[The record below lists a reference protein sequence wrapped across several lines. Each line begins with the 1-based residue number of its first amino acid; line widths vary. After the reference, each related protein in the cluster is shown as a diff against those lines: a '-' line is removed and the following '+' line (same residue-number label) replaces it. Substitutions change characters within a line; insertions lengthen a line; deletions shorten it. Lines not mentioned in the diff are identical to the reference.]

1 MPESQDTVWL
11 TQEAFDKLTKELE
24 YLKGEG
30 RTTIAN
36 KIAEARSEGDLS
48 ENGGYHAA
56 RDEQGQAE
64 ARILQLDHMLR
75 NAKVGEKPAES
86 DKVAPGSKVTVY
98 YFDDESDTE
107 TFLLGSR
114 EMMNVDK
121 SVDTSVYSPQSPLGG
136 AVIGLRPGESTS
148 YQAPSGKS
156 IKVTVVSVSA

>member
-1 MPESQDTVWL
+1 MWL

-30 RTTIAN
+30 RTKISN

-64 ARILQLDHMLR
+64 ARILQLDQMLR
-75 NAKVGEKPAES
+75 NAKVGEKPVES
-86 DKVAPGSKVTVY
+86 DKVAPGSKVTVC
-98 YFDDESDTE
+98 YFDDKSDTE

-121 SVDTSVYSPQSPLGG
+121 SMDTSVYSPQSPLGG

-156 IKVTVVSVSA
+156 IRVTVLSVSA